1 MIMSLSGMW
10 RCIFLLMMFAS
21 TAAGSAGPPLPDQHD
36 GAGVLVSLD
45 DAVAAG
51 AYRQTYTCIKDCLTT
66 EVTTGL
72 TTEVTP
78 QGIPNLPTRQ
88 VTAAGEL
95 ALLGLA
101 LMALGLHWGRRREH
115 PEPPALPVV
124 RTTSPRRRLGDRRPG
139 ELRQADRRLHLRP
152 DY

>member
-10 RCIFLLMMFAS
+10 RCISLLMLFAS
-21 TAAGSAGPPLPDQHD
+21 TAAGSAGPSLPDQHD

-45 DAVAAG
+45 GAVAAG
-51 AYRQTYTCIKDCLTT
+51 AYRETYMCIKDCM
-66 EVTTGL
+66 

-78 QGIPNLPTRQ
+78 QVTPNLSTRQ

-115 PEPPALPVV
+115 PEPPARPVV

-139 ELRQADRRLHLRP
+139 ERRQADRRLHLRP